1 MRKRPSRPKLTSAH
15 AIAAIALFFAL
26 AGGAWAAKAVPK
38 SRVGD
43 RQLKAAPKTIK
54 KKSAAVRGATGAAG
68 ATGATGPEGPRGEAG
83 AAGPKGDRGATG
95 PQGDQGEPG
104 TRGARGE
111 AGPQGDGG
119 PRGER
124 GPQGP
129 AGEDGVDG
137 LRGPRGERGERGP
150 QGERGEE
157 GPEGKAGITI
167 RTVTRYGDEVPI
179 TPEPLGSYATC
190 LPGEY
195 VTGGGFDYL
204 SPSQGLGYTVRADR
218 ASNVEEISGEEFE
231 ELEEREELGFE
242 GEVFGRGEEKEIFVY
257 RTPKDGAASSG
268 WAVGLSATGK
278 LGREAFYR
286 AYVECALRG

>member
-1 MRKRPSRPKLTSAH
+1 MGGENRAQEQCRRQATEGRAQDDQEEVGRSPGRDRRRRRNGCDRPRRAARRSR
-15 AIAAIALFFAL
+15 
-26 AGGAWAAKAVPK
+26 
-38 SRVGD
+38 
-43 RQLKAAPKTIK
+43 
-54 KKSAAVRGATGAAG
+54 RGRAEGRP
-68 ATGATGPEGPRGEAG
+68 GP
-83 AAGPKGDRGATG
+83 TG

-111 AGPQGDGG
+111 AGPQGDAG

-157 GPEGKAGITI
+157 GPEGKVGITI

-179 TPEPLGSYATC
+179 SPEPVGSYAAC

-242 GEVFGRGEEKEIFVY
+242 GEVFGRGEEKEVFVY
-257 RTPKDGAASSG
+257 RAPKDGTAGSG
-268 WAVGLSATGK
+268 WAVSLSATGK